1 LRFSAPNC
9 CIGGSDCGIA
19 HNDDGLLS
27 KATFGSDLEGGT
39 AHKEGFALVGETTSG
54 SDFGGTAHNELD
66 GEGVLL
72 FVVGRGESDFV
83 GGTAHSE
90 VDGDGE
96 GAWSDFAGATAHR
109 DGFAFTGDVTSVF
122 GGGTAHREGEG
133 FSFSDV
139 DVEGATAQSDEEET
153 IFGFV
158 WGGIAHSDCDFCILL
173 FSSTV
178 WCWFF

>member
-1 LRFSAPNC
+1 MLGCKLRFSAPNC

-19 HNDDGLLS
+19 HNDDDGLLS

-54 SDFGGTAHNELD
+54 SVFGGTAHNELD

-72 FVVGRGESDFV
+72 FVVGRGESDLL

-96 GAWSDFAGATAHR
+96 GA
-109 DGFAFTGDVTSVF
+109 
-122 GGGTAHREGEG
+122 
-133 FSFSDV
+133 
-139 DVEGATAQSDEEET
+139 
-153 IFGFV
+153 
-158 WGGIAHSDCDFCILL
+158 
-173 FSSTV
+173 
-178 WCWFF
+178 